1 MLELSQQAIFS
12 GLLVGSVYALVALGI
27 ALTFGA
33 MKIINLA
40 HGELV
45 LLAAYMAYFIE
56 SRTGWNPY
64 TAIPLAFAVTA
75 IVSVAVYLLIDRIKL
90 HRELNSL
97 ILTFAIGIIL
107 TNGILLVFASDVR
120 STNSPTLQDA
130 ISFHTVY
137 AMKGEL
143 TAFVV
148 SLAVMTALW
157 WWLKLSWY
165 GRAVRAVS
173 SNRDAAMLM
182 GIDPRRVELAAFL
195 VAGVLASVAGV
206 ALFTMSVVQPAL
218 GPALTVKAFVVTV
231 LAGVGSIPG
240 VFCAAL
246 LLGVTEAMTVTL
258 ASSAL
263 QELVGMVL
271 FLLVLFFMPN
281 GLFGAR
287 ARRG

>member
-64 TAIPLAFAVTA
+64 AAIPLAFAVTA
-75 IVSVAVYLLIDRIKL
+75 VVSVMVYLLIDRIKL

-107 TNGILLVFASDVR
+107 TNAILLVFASDVR
-120 STNSPTLQDA
+120 STGSPFLQDA

-137 AMKGEL
+137 AMKSEI
-143 TAFVV
+143 TAFVI
-148 SLAVMTALW
+148 SLAVMAALW
-157 WWLKLSWY
+157 WWLKKSC
-165 GRAVRAVS
+165 R
-173 SNRDAAMLM
+173 M
-182 GIDPRRVELAAFL
+182 
-195 VAGVLASVAGV
+195 
-206 ALFTMSVVQPAL
+206 
-218 GPALTVKAFVVTV
+218 
-231 LAGVGSIPG
+231 
-240 VFCAAL
+240 
-246 LLGVTEAMTVTL
+246 
-258 ASSAL
+258 
-263 QELVGMVL
+263 
-271 FLLVLFFMPN
+271 
-281 GLFGAR
+281 
-287 ARRG
+287 

>member
-75 IVSVAVYLLIDRIKL
+75 VVSIAVYLLIDRIKL

-130 ISFHTVY
+130 ISLHTLY

-148 SLAVMTALW
+148 SLLVMTGLW

>member
-1 MLELSQQAIFS
+1 MLELIQQAVFS

-45 LLAAYMAYFIE
+45 LLAAYMAYMIE

-64 TAIPLAFAVTA
+64 AAIPLAFAVTGL
-75 IVSVAVYLLIDRIKL
+75 VSIAVYLLVARIRE

-107 TNGILLVFASDVR
+107 TNAILLVFASDVR
-120 STNSPTLQDA
+120 STRSPLLQDA
-130 ISFHTVY
+130 VSFGSLY
-137 AMKGEL
+137 AMNAEIV
-143 TAFVV
+143 AFAV
-148 SLAVMTALW
+148 SLALMAGLW
-157 WWLKLSWY
+157 WWLKRSWY

-173 SNRDAAMLM
+173 SSRDAAMLM
-182 GIDPRRVELAAFL
+182 GIDPARVELAAFL
-195 VAGVLASVAGV
+195 VAGILASAAGV
-206 ALFTMSVVQPAL
+206 ALYTMSVVQPSL
-218 GPALTVKAFVVTV
+218 GLGLTVKAFIVTV

-263 QELVGMVL
+263 QELAGMVL
-271 FLLVLFFMPN
+271 FLLVLFFLPN